1 MKGYIDVHAH
11 IIPGID
17 DGSKSNAETLAMLGQ
32 AYEAGI
38 RTVIATPHFSK
49 GFCHYEKEDVQ
60 KYCKALEKY
69 VKQHIAP
76 DFRIFIG
83 QEILY
88 NEHSLEQI
96 QKGQVIPLAGSRY
109 ILLEFEPNIPYME
122 MFRAL
127 REIAMTAYYPV
138 LAHVERYVCLREK
151 GRVEEIKNL
160 GVQIQM
166 NYAHVDGKWHDKNVQ
181 WCRKALKAGLVDM
194 MGTDMHDA
202 VEKGPRVEKAVEWMQ
217 KNLDVE
223 YIEEITALRAK
234 RILEEHGSDQPEHMS
249 IS

>member
-1 MKGYIDVHAH
+1 MLKEAYAS
-11 IIPGID
+11 GIT
-17 DGSKSNAETLAMLGQ
+17 A
-32 AYEAGI
+32 
-38 RTVIATPHFSK
+38 VIATPHFSK
-49 GFCHYEKEDVQ
+49 GFCHYDRDDVQ
-60 KYCKALEKY
+60 KYCRALDKY
-69 VKQHIAP
+69 AKQHIAP
-76 DFRIFIG
+76 DFCVFAG

-96 QKGQVIPLAGSRY
+96 QKGQVISLAGSKY
-109 ILLEFEPNIPYME
+109 ILLEFQPNIPYTE

-151 GRVEEIKNL
+151 GKVEEIRNL

-181 WCRKALKAGLVDM
+181 WCRKTLKAGLVDM

-202 VEKGPRVEKAVEWMQ
+202 VEKGPHMEKTLEWMQ
-217 KNLDVE
+217 KNLDAE
-223 YIEEITALRAK
+223 YIEEITTLNAK
-234 RILEEHGSDQPEHMS
+234 RILEEHESGRPEHMPG
-249 IS
+249 